1 MARRSGS
8 FPTLLVLAATAL
20 LTFTVLRHNG
30 ISIGGDHK
38 DPDDQS
44 QATVTRVVD
53 GDTLVVQL
61 GEAEEHV
68 RLIGIDTPESVA
80 PDQPVECY
88 GPEASH
94 RLAELIPVGTVIRL
108 ERDIEPRDQYDRL
121 LAYVYRVDDNL
132 LLNRDQVANGFAE
145 AKEFPPNTALA
156 DDLEAAEAA
165 ARSAGSGMWSA
176 CPPP

>member
-1 MARRSGS
+1 
-8 FPTLLVLAATAL
+8 LVLAATAL
-20 LTFTVLRHNG
+20 LIFTVLRHDG
-30 ISIGGDHK
+30 IAIGGDHK
-38 DPDDQS
+38 APEDPA
-44 QATVTRVVD
+44 QAMIVRAVD

-94 RLAELIPVGTVIRL
+94 RLAELLPVGTVVRL

-121 LAYVYRVDDNL
+121 LAYVYRLDDNL
-132 LLNRDQVANGFAE
+132 LVNRDQVASGFAE

-156 DDLEAAEAA
+156 GDLEAAEAA